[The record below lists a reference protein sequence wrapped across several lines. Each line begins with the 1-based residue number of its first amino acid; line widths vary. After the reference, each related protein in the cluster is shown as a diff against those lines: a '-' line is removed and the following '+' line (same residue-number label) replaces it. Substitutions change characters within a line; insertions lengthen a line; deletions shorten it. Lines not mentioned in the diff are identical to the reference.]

1 MTIFRYWDNSN
12 AFFSGNFVYQEQGG
26 FIIFLSVKLFV
37 GCGSIRK
44 VDNVAEI
51 KKFGESCVFDTKGK
65 NK

>member
-1 MTIFRYWDNSN
+1 MP
-12 AFFSGNFVYQEQGG
+12 FSAEIS
-26 FIIFLSVKLFV
+26 FIKSRGDLSFFLSVKLFV